1 MKNGKKSKDYMK
13 NQLNLNIQ
21 GLKGIAAIVVFLS
34 HALNMYKISWV
45 QNFMDTPVHLFFDGQ
60 CSVIIFL
67 TISGFFYYKA
77 GMSKA
82 LDFHYMEGL
91 KKK

>member
-21 GLKGIAAIVVFLS
+21 VLKGIAAIVVFLS

-45 QNFMDTPVHLFFDGQ
+45 QNFMDTSMHLFFECRD
-60 CSVIIFL
+60 
-67 TISGFFYYKA
+67 
-77 GMSKA
+77 
-82 LDFHYMEGL
+82 E
-91 KKK
+91 